1 MPSRTIP
8 AAPGR
13 PAGGGGVLTPVANLS
28 SPEFVLLKAS
38 AGSGKTHAL
47 SRRFADFLLTPGASG
62 EVPRGLPNIL
72 AITFTR
78 NAAREMKER
87 ILAWLKEGFSGEGRM
102 ADELLRDYGVSKAD
116 LARRAEAA
124 VEKILA
130 GYTDFQVETIDSFT
144 AMIFRSSAVDLGYA
158 PDFEITLE
166 HGDLIEYAFA
176 RFLRR
181 VKETTA
187 EGSTFREILAYLIL
201 QRGEKSRYAWDPTP
215 GILERLNRLH
225 VRLAAQPRVL
235 VLDDFGQAR
244 TDLIRKI
251 TATAAVL
258 KNEVDRSGLD
268 LNARGH
274 YGKKIIPAIEGRRFA
289 DLLDCSFKTF
299 PVKAGTSAKGAAGE
313 AVERIQAQWTSLED
327 HVREYARLYARDFFL
342 PYLRA
347 YRSLQSTLD
356 AVKRRQG
363 ILFIED
369 VNQELA
375 RYIDKGIV
383 PDIYFRLGDRIYHYL
398 VDEFQDTSPI
408 QWRNLEPL
416 IEESLG
422 KGGSL
427 FLVGDTKQA
436 IYGFRDADYRI
447 MRHLETEQS
456 YFGSV
461 ETTVRELTTNFR
473 SDQAILDFVKDLFLG
488 LKTDA
493 DGNGEG
499 EGASGNSPEYGRL
512 ASLSGLDDFD
522 QSVLP
527 ERQGRGL
534 VSYVLLEKEPA
545 SAVEEEAE
553 YETGDD
559 EDAAPAAV
567 EDSPEKAEIQD
578 LVTGLRRRGWRASDI
593 AVLTYKNAD
602 VVRVASWLNELEI
615 PFIPFSSLD
624 IRGRMI
630 IGEILSFLRF
640 LDAPPDDLAFAEV
653 VLGGMFAALP
663 AEEAGAPVPDADF
676 LDIEVRRR
684 FLHECR
690 RDKDL
695 PLYTAL
701 RRRRPALWDRYFEP
715 FFKSVGHLPLYDLVT
730 RIYRVFDLFRL
741 FPREEAALT
750 KLLEAIKGFEGEG
763 RNDLR
768 EFLRFTGKEEDADEN
783 WTIDIPRE
791 IDAVQIMSIHK
802 AKGADFPVVVC
813 LLYGERLHA
822 EDFHLFTD
830 AEGVHVHK
838 INKTLAAADP
848 DLARTYD
855 ERRDREWVDKL
866 NALYVALTRAK
877 HELHIIGLKKK
888 SDKFPFDLLGRVFDQ
903 EGQTPAPVPGGARFE
918 FTRGARAVPEGANGG
933 IGALGQKVEHRV
945 GPFEPPLNMRETL
958 NLARIK
964 RGEWIHRLLAE
975 IEYVRGGWAA
985 DVAAALERLRPSGPE
1000 AAVAREA
1007 AESLVRTFENSPGAA
1022 WFESRPG
1029 RRVFREFDVCDGSG
1043 NVNRMDRVVVDP
1055 EAVLVVDYKTGAEKD
1070 PAKRSK
1076 FEDEDRAQVAR
1087 YVALMKEI
1095 YPDRP
1100 AGGVL
1105 AYLDERRFE
1114 VVE

>member
-1 MPSRTIP
+1 MPSRTTP
-8 AAPGR
+8 APPGR
-13 PAGGGGVLTPVANLS
+13 PGGGGSVLTSDAPLK

-38 AGSGKTHAL
+38 AGSGKTHEL
-47 SRRFADFLLTPGASG
+47 SLRFVKFLLSDRIGGLT
-62 EVPRGLPNIL
+62 RNDLPNIL

-102 ADELLRDYGVSKAD
+102 ANRLLLDYGVSKAE

-158 PDFEITLE
+158 PDFEIALE

-187 EGSTFREILAYLIL
+187 EGSTFREILDDLIL

-215 GILERLNRLH
+215 GILERLNKLQA
-225 VRLAAQPRVL
+225 RLAAQPPGL
-235 VLDDFGQAR
+235 VLDDFGPER
-244 TDLIRKI
+244 TDVIRKI

-258 KNEVDRSGLD
+258 KKEVEASGLEVS
-268 LNARGH
+268 ARGH

-289 DLLDCSFKTF
+289 DLIGYSFKTP
-299 PVKAGTSAKGAAGE
+299 PVKAAKSAKGD
-313 AVERIQAQWTSLED
+313 AVERIMAPWTALEA
-327 HVREYARLYARDFFL
+327 HVRDFARLYARDFFL

-356 AVKRRQG
+356 AVKRRKS
-363 ILFIED
+363 ILFID
-369 VNQELA
+369 DINQELSH
-375 RYIDKGIV
+375 YIDKGIV
-383 PDIYFRLGDRIYHYL
+383 PDVYFRLGDRIYHYL

-447 MRHLETEQS
+447 MRELEDKPR
-456 YFGSV
+456 YFQSV
-461 ETTVRELTTNFR
+461 ETSVRELTTNFR
-473 SDQAILDFVKDLFLG
+473 SDQAILDLVKDLFLG

-493 DGNGEG
+493 GGEDDGEG
-499 EGASGNSPEYGRL
+499 EVAEGNLPEYGRL
-512 ASLSGLDDFD
+512 AALSGLNDFD

-527 ERQGRGL
+527 ERQKRGL
-534 VSYVLLEKEPA
+534 VSYVLLEKDPA
-545 SAVEEEAE
+545 AAAKEEEAE
-553 YETGDD
+553 VETDDD

-567 EDSPEKAEIQD
+567 EDSPEKAELQI

-602 VVRVASWLNELEI
+602 VVRVASWLNELDI

-624 IRGRMI
+624 IRGRKI
-630 IGEILSFLRF
+630 ISEILSFLRF

-653 VLGGMFAALP
+653 LLGGMFAARP
-663 AEEAGAPVPDADF
+663 TEEAGTLGPDADF

-695 PLYTAL
+695 PIYTAL

-715 FFKSVGHLPLYDLVT
+715 FFKSVGYLPLYDLVT
-730 RIYRVFDLFRL
+730 RIYRVFDVFRL

-768 EFLRFTGKEEDADEN
+768 EFLRFTGKEEDADAN
-783 WTIDIPRE
+783 WTIDVPRE

-802 AKGADFPVVVC
+802 AKGADFPVVIC

-830 AEGVHVHK
+830 EEGVHVYK

-848 DLARTYD
+848 DLARTYN

-888 SDKFPFDLLGRVFDQ
+888 SEKFPFDLLGRVFDR
-903 EGQTPAPVPGGARFE
+903 EGQTPVHVVGAARFE
-918 FTRGARAVPEGANGG
+918 FTRGVAVVPEGAKGG
-933 IGALGQKVEHRV
+933 IEALRQPVEHRG
-945 GPFEPPLNMRETL
+945 GPFEPPVNTRETL

-975 IEYVRGGWAA
+975 IEFVREGWTA
-985 DVAAALERLRPSGPE
+985 DVEEALERLRPSGAE
-1000 AAVAREA
+1000 APVAREA
-1007 AESLVRTFENSPGAA
+1007 AELLVRAFENSPGAV
-1022 WFESRPG
+1022 WFEPREG

-1043 NVNRMDRVVVDP
+1043 SVNRMDRVIVDP
-1055 EAVLVVDYKTGAEKD
+1055 EGVLVVDYKTGAEKD
-1070 PAKRSK
+1070 PAKQSK
-1076 FEDEDRAQVAR
+1076 FEDEDRAQVSR

-1100 AGGVL
+1100 AHGVL
-1105 AYLDERRFE
+1105 AYLDQRRFE

>member
-1 MPSRTIP
+1 M
-8 AAPGR
+8 
-13 PAGGGGVLTPVANLS
+13 
-28 SPEFVLLKAS
+28 K
-38 AGSGKTHAL
+38 AGS
-47 SRRFADFLLTPGASG
+47 PGEA
-62 EVPRGLPNIL
+62 PRGLPNIL

-102 ADELLRDYGVSKAD
+102 ADELLRDYGVTKAE

-124 VEKILA
+124 VERILA

-158 PDFEITLE
+158 PDFEIALE
-166 HGDLIEYAFA
+166 HRDLIEYAFA

-187 EGSTFREILAYLIL
+187 EGSTFREILSYLIL

-215 GILERLNRLH
+215 GILERLNKLQS
-225 VRLAAQPRVL
+225 RLAAQPQGL
-235 VLDDFGQAR
+235 VLDDFGPER
-244 TDLIRKI
+244 KDVILKI
-251 TATAAVL
+251 TATAAAL
-258 KNEVDRSGLD
+258 KNLVEASGLEI
-268 LNARGH
+268 NTRGH
-274 YGKKIIPAIEGRRFA
+274 YGKKIIPAVEGRRFA
-289 DLLDCSFKTF
+289 DLIDCSFKTF
-299 PVKAGTSAKGAAGE
+299 PVKAAKSAKEAA
-313 AVERIQAQWTSLED
+313 ADAIERIAGPWTALQD
-327 HVREYARLYARDFFL
+327 HVREFARLYARDFFL

-369 VNQELA
+369 VNQELFH
-375 RYIDKGIV
+375 YIDEGIV
-383 PDIYFRLGDRIYHYL
+383 PDVYFRLGDRIYHYL
-398 VDEFQDTSPI
+398 IDEFQDTSPI

-447 MRHLETEQS
+447 MRNLEADRS

-461 ETTVRELTTNFR
+461 ETTIRDLETNYR

-493 DGNGEG
+493 DGTGEG
-499 EGASGNSPEYGRL
+499 EGAESKSPEYGRL
-512 ASLSGLDDFD
+512 ASLSGLDDFK

-534 VSYVLLEKEPA
+534 VSYILLEKDAA
-545 SAVEEEAE
+545 SAGEDEMEDAPAAE
-553 YETGDD
+553 SGDE
-559 EDAAPAAV
+559 EDAAPAAG
-567 EDSPEKAEIQD
+567 DNPPEKIELQN
-578 LVTGLRRRGWRASDI
+578 LVTGLRKRGWRFSDI
-593 AVLTYKNAD
+593 AVLTYQNAD
-602 VVRVASWLNELEI
+602 VVRVASWLNERNIL
-615 PFIPFSSLD
+615 FISHSSLD
-624 IRGRMI
+624 IRGRKI

-653 VLGGMFAALP
+653 LLGEMFAARP
-663 AEEAGAPVPDADF
+663 AEEAGALGPDADF

-690 RDKDL
+690 RDKEL

-715 FFKSVGHLPLYDLVT
+715 FFKSVGYLPLYDLVT
-730 RIYRVFDLFRL
+730 RIYRVFDVFRL
-741 FPREEAALT
+741 FPGEEAALT
-750 KLLEAIKGFEGEG
+750 KLLEAIKSFEGEG

-768 EFLRFTGKEEDADEN
+768 EFLRFTGIAENADAN
-783 WTIDIPRE
+783 WTIDVPRE

-802 AKGADFPVVVC
+802 AKGADFPVVIC

-830 AEGVHVHK
+830 EEGVHVYK
-838 INKTLAAADP
+838 INKALAAADEA
-848 DLARTYD
+848 LARTYD

-877 HELHIIGLKKK
+877 HEIHIIGLKKK
-888 SDKFPFDLLGRVFDQ
+888 SDKFPFDLLERVFDR
-903 EGQTPAPVPGGARFE
+903 EGQTPFPVAGAVRFE
-918 FTRGARAVPEGANGG
+918 FTRGAAAAPEGAKGG
-933 IGALGQKVEHRV
+933 IEALGQSVEHR
-945 GPFEPPLNMRETL
+945 GGSFEPPVNTRESLNF
-958 NLARIK
+958 ARIK
-964 RGEWIHRLLAE
+964 RGEWVHRILAE
-975 IEYVRGGWAA
+975 IEFVRAGWTAE
-985 DVAAALERLRPSGPE
+985 VAAALDRLRPSGPE
-1000 AAVAREA
+1000 ASVAREA
-1007 AESLVRTFENSPGAA
+1007 ADMLVRSFENSPGAA
-1022 WFESRPG
+1022 WFEPRPG
-1029 RRVFREFDVCDGSG
+1029 RRVFREFDVCDASG

-1055 EAVLVVDYKTGAEKD
+1055 DAVLVIDYKTGIETDLKQPSRFEEKD
-1070 PAKRSK
+1070 R
-1076 FEDEDRAQVAR
+1076 EQVRR
-1087 YVALMKEI
+1087 YIALMKEI
-1095 YPDRP
+1095 HPDRP
-1100 AGGVL
+1100 ARGVL
-1105 AYLDERRFE
+1105 AYLDQGRFE
-1114 VVE
+1114 EVE

>member
-1 MPSRTIP
+1 MPSRTTP

-13 PAGGGGVLTPVANLS
+13 SGGAGSVLTPDAELS
-28 SPEFVLLKAS
+28 FPEFVLLKAS

-47 SRRFADFLLTPGASG
+47 SRRFADFLLAPGASG
-62 EVPRGLPNIL
+62 EGPRGLPNIL

-78 NAAREMKER
+78 TAAREMKER

-102 ADELLRDYGVSKAD
+102 ADELLRDYGVSKAE

-130 GYTDFQVETIDSFT
+130 GYTDFQVETIDGFT

-158 PDFEITLE
+158 PDFEIALE

-187 EGSTFREILAYLIL
+187 EGSTFREILDYLIL

-215 GILERLNRLH
+215 GILERLNKLQ
-225 VRLAAQPRVL
+225 VRLAAQPQVL

-251 TATAAVL
+251 TATASVL
-258 KNEVDRSGLD
+258 KKEVDLSGLD

-299 PVKAGTSAKGAAGE
+299 PVKAGKAAKGAAVE
-313 AVERIQAQWTSLED
+313 AVERIQTQWSSLER
-327 HVREYARLYARDFFL
+327 HVRDYARLYARDFFL

-347 YRSLQSTLD
+347 YLSLQSTLD

-363 ILFIED
+363 ILFID
-369 VNQELA
+369 DINQELSG
-375 RYIDKGIV
+375 YIDKGIV
-383 PDIYFRLGDRIYHYL
+383 PDVYFRLGDRIYHYL
-398 VDEFQDTSPI
+398 IDEFQDTSPI

-447 MRHLETEQS
+447 MRLLEAERS
-456 YFGSV
+456 HFGSV
-461 ETTVRELTTNFR
+461 ETSVRELTTNYR

-488 LKTDA
+488 LKRTA
-493 DGNGEG
+493 GGNDDE
-499 EGASGNSPEYGRL
+499 EGAEKYGRL
-512 ASLSGLDDFD
+512 AALSGLDDFD

-527 ERQGRGL
+527 ERQERGL
-534 VSYVLLEKEPA
+534 VSYVLFEQDLTAAAK
-545 SAVEEEAE
+545 EEEAE
-553 YETGDD
+553 VETDDD

-567 EDSPEKAEIQD
+567 EDSPEKAELQN

-602 VVRVASWLNELEI
+602 VVRVASWLNERNI

-624 IRGRMI
+624 IRGRKI

-653 VLGGMFAALP
+653 LLGGMFAALP
-663 AEEAGAPVPDADF
+663 TEEAGALGPDADV
-676 LDIEVRRR
+676 LDIAARRR

-715 FFKSVGHLPLYDLVT
+715 FFKSVGYLPLYDLVT
-730 RIYRVFDLFRL
+730 RIYRVFDVFRL

-768 EFLRFTGKEEDADEN
+768 EFLRFTGKEEDADAN
-783 WTIDIPRE
+783 WAIDVPRE
-791 IDAVQIMSIHK
+791 IDAVRIMSIHK
-802 AKGADFPVVVC
+802 AKGADFPVVIC
-813 LLYGERLHA
+813 LLYGEKLHA

-830 AEGVHVHK
+830 EEGVHVYK
-838 INKTLAAADP
+838 VNKTLAAADP
-848 DLARTYD
+848 DLARIYD

-888 SDKFPFDLLGRVFDQ
+888 SEKFPFDLLGRVFDP
-903 EGQTPAPVPGGARFE
+903 EGQTPVNVVGAARFE
-918 FTRGARAVPEGANGG
+918 FTRGVAGVPEEAKGG
-933 IGALGQKVEHRV
+933 IEALPRPVEHRG
-945 GPFEPPLNMRETL
+945 GPVEPPMNTRETL
-958 NLARIK
+958 NLARIR

-975 IEYVRGGWAA
+975 IEFVREGWAA
-985 DVAAALERLRPSGPE
+985 DGAAALERLRPSGADVPVAGE
-1000 AAVAREA
+1000 AVEM
-1007 AESLVRTFENSPGAA
+1007 LVRVFENSPGAV
-1022 WFESRPG
+1022 WFEPREG
-1029 RRVFREFDVCDGSG
+1029 RKVFREFDVCDGSG
-1043 NVNRMDRVVVDP
+1043 NVYRMDRVVVDP
-1055 EAVLVVDYKTGAEKD
+1055 EEVLVVDYKTGAEQN
-1070 PAKRSK
+1070 PERRSK
-1076 FEDEDRAQVAR
+1076 FEDEDRAQVSR

-1095 YPDRP
+1095 YPDRL
-1100 AGGVL
+1100 ARGVL

>member
-1 MPSRTIP
+1 MPSRTTP
-8 AAPGR
+8 A
-13 PAGGGGVLTPVANLS
+13 VLKPDAKPS

-47 SRRFADFLLTPGASG
+47 SRRFADFLLAPGASG

-78 NAAREMKER
+78 TAAREMKER

-102 ADELLRDYGVSKAD
+102 AAQLLRDYGVSKAE
-116 LARRAEAA
+116 LARRAEVA

-144 AMIFRSSAVDLGYA
+144 AMIFRSLAVDMGYA
-158 PDFEITLE
+158 PDFEIALE
-166 HGDLIEYAFA
+166 HSDLIEYAFA

-181 VKETTA
+181 VKETTT
-187 EGSTFREILAYLIL
+187 EGSTFREILDDLIL
-201 QRGEKSRYAWDPTP
+201 QRGERSRYAWDPTP
-215 GILERLNRLH
+215 GILERLNKLQS
-225 VRLAAQPRVL
+225 RLAAQPQSL
-235 VLDDFGQAR
+235 VLDDFGPAR
-244 TDLIRKI
+244 TEVIRKI
-251 TATAAVL
+251 TATAAAL
-258 KNEVDRSGLD
+258 KKEVDVSGLE
-268 LNARGH
+268 LSARGH
-274 YGKKIIPAIEGRRFA
+274 YAKRIIPAIEDRRFA

-299 PVKAGTSAKGAAGE
+299 PVKAGKAAKGGAAE
-313 AVERIQAQWTSLED
+313 AVERIQARWASLED
-327 HVREYARLYARDFFL
+327 HVRDYARLYARDFFL

-347 YRSLQSTLD
+347 YQSLQSTLD

-369 VNQELA
+369 VNQELSHTL
-375 RYIDKGIV
+375 DKGIV
-383 PDIYFRLGDRIYHYL
+383 PDVYFRLGDRIYHYL

-447 MRHLETEQS
+447 MRHLEAEPG

-461 ETTVRELTTNFR
+461 GASVRELKTNYR
-473 SDQAILDFVKDLFLG
+473 SDQAILDLVKGLFLG
-488 LKTDA
+488 LEDDA
-493 DGNGEG
+493 E
-499 EGASGNSPEYGRL
+499 GNSPEYGRL
-512 ASLSGLDDFD
+512 AALSGLDDFD

-527 ERQGRGL
+527 GREGRGL
-534 VSYVLLEKEPA
+534 VSYILLEKEA
-545 SAVEEEAE
+545 AAAAGEEEAE
-553 YETGDD
+553 TETGSE
-559 EDAAPAAV
+559 EDATPAVA
-567 EDSPEKAEIQD
+567 EDSPERAELQS

-624 IRGRMI
+624 IRGRKI
-630 IGEILSFLRF
+630 VGEILSFLRF

-653 VLGGMFAALP
+653 LLGGMFAALP
-663 AEEAGAPVPDADF
+663 TEEAGPLGPDADF
-676 LDIEVRRR
+676 LDIEARRR
-684 FLHECR
+684 FLHECS

-715 FFKSVGHLPLYDLVT
+715 FFKSVGYLPLYDLVT
-730 RIYRVFDLFRL
+730 RIYRVFDVFRL

-768 EFLRFTGKEEDADEN
+768 EFLLFTGKEEDADAN
-783 WTIDIPRE
+783 WTIDVPRE
-791 IDAVQIMSIHK
+791 IDAVRIMSIHK
-802 AKGADFPVVVC
+802 AKGADFPVVIC
-813 LLYGERLHA
+813 LLYGEKPHA

-830 AEGVHVHK
+830 GEGVHVYK
-838 INKTLAAADP
+838 INRMLAAADP

-877 HELHIIGLKKK
+877 HELHIIGLRKR
-888 SDKFPFDLLGRVFDQ
+888 SDKFPFDLLERVFDRK
-903 EGQTPAPVPGGARFE
+903 EQTPASLAGAVRYE
-918 FTRGARAVPEGANGG
+918 FTRGAAVVPEGARDG
-933 IGALGQKVEHRV
+933 IEAPGRPVEHRG
-945 GPFEPPLNMRETL
+945 GPFEPPASTRETL

-964 RGEWIHRLLAE
+964 RGEWVHRLLAE
-975 IEYVRGGWAA
+975 IEFVREGWTAE
-985 DVAAALERLRPSGPE
+985 VAAALSRLRPSGPE
-1000 AAVAREA
+1000 APVAREA
-1007 AESLVRTFENSPGAA
+1007 AETLVRVLENSPGAA
-1022 WFESRPG
+1022 WFEPRPG
-1029 RRVFREFDVCDGSG
+1029 RRVFREFDVCDASG

-1055 EAVLVVDYKTGAEKD
+1055 DAVLVVDYKTGTEKD
-1070 PAKRSK
+1070 PARRSR

-1095 YPDRP
+1095 YPGRP

-1105 AYLDERRFE
+1105 AYLDQLRFE
-1114 VVE
+1114 AVE

>member
-1 MPSRTIP
+1 MGSES
-8 AAPGR
+8 
-13 PAGGGGVLTPVANLS
+13 VLTR
-28 SPEFVLLKAS
+28 AS

-47 SRRFADFLLTPGASG
+47 SRRFADFLLAPGASG
-62 EVPRGLPNIL
+62 DAPRGLPNIL

-78 NAAREMKER
+78 TAAREMKER
-87 ILAWLKEGFSGEGRM
+87 ILAWLKEGFSGEGMM
-102 ADELLRDYGVSKAD
+102 ADELLRDYGVSKAE
-116 LARRAEAA
+116 LARRAETA

-158 PDFEITLE
+158 PDFEIALE

-181 VKETTA
+181 VKKTTA
-187 EGSTFREILAYLIL
+187 EGATFREILDYLIL

-215 GILERLNRLH
+215 GILERLNTLQA
-225 VRLAAQPRVL
+225 RLAAQPKGL
-235 VLDDFGQAR
+235 VLDDFGPER
-244 TDLIRKI
+244 TDVIRKI

-258 KNEVDRSGLD
+258 KKEVEASGLEVS
-268 LNARGH
+268 ARGH

-289 DLLDCSFKTF
+289 DLIGYSFKTP
-299 PVKAGTSAKGAAGE
+299 PVKAAGSAKGARAD
-313 AVERIQAQWTSLED
+313 AVERIMTQWTALEA
-327 HVREYARLYARDFFL
+327 HVRGFARLYARDFFL

-369 VNQELA
+369 INQELS

-383 PDIYFRLGDRIYHYL
+383 PDVYFRLGDRIYHYL

-408 QWRNLEPL
+408 QWWNLEPL

-447 MRHLETEQS
+447 MRELEAKPHYFASVATEI
-456 YFGSV
+456 
-461 ETTVRELTTNFR
+461 RELKTNFR
-473 SDQAILDFVKDLFLG
+473 SDGVILDLVKDLFPG
-488 LKTDA
+488 LKKDPKVNREEAGAEGNVSGRGRQSGLTGRKNDA
-493 DGNGEG
+493 GGDDDE
-499 EGASGNSPEYGRL
+499 EVSREYQRL
-512 ASLSGLDDFD
+512 ASLSGLLDFD

-527 ERQGRGL
+527 GREGRGF
-534 VSYVLLEKEPA
+534 VSYILLEKEA
-545 SAVEEEAE
+545 AAAAEEEEAE
-553 YETGDD
+553 TETGDD

-567 EDSPEKAEIQD
+567 EDPPEKAELQS
-578 LVTGLRRRGWRASDI
+578 LVTGLMQRGWRASDI

-615 PFIPFSSLD
+615 PFIPYSSLD
-624 IRGRMI
+624 IRGRKI

-653 VLGGMFAALP
+653 LLGGMFAARR
-663 AEEAGAPVPDADF
+663 AEEAGALGPDADF
-676 LDIEVRRR
+676 LDLEVRRR
-684 FLHECR
+684 FLHECH

-715 FFKSVGHLPLYDLVT
+715 FFKSVGYLPLYDLVT
-730 RIYRVFDLFRL
+730 RIYGVFDVFRL

-750 KLLEAIKGFEGEG
+750 KLLEAIKSFEGEG

-768 EFLRFTGKEEDADEN
+768 EFLRFTGMAEDADKN
-783 WTIDIPRE
+783 WTIDVPRE
-791 IDAVQIMSIHK
+791 IDAVRIMSIHK
-802 AKGADFPVVVC
+802 AKGAEFPVVIC

-822 EDFHLFTD
+822 ADFHLFAD
-830 AEGVHVHK
+830 EAGVHVYK

-848 DLARTYD
+848 ALARIYD
-855 ERRDREWVDKL
+855 EHRDREWVDKL

-888 SDKFPFDLLGRVFDQ
+888 SEKFPFDLLGRVFDR
-903 EGQTPAPVPGGARFE
+903 EGQTPAHVVGAARFE
-918 FTRGARAVPEGANGG
+918 FTRGVAAVPEGAKCGKE
-933 IGALGQKVEHRV
+933 ALTQPVEHRR
-945 GPFEPPLNMRETL
+945 GPFEPPMNTRETL

-964 RGEWIHRLLAE
+964 RGEWIHRLLAG
-975 IEYVRGGWAA
+975 IEFVREGWAA
-985 DVAAALERLRPSGPE
+985 DVAAALEGLRPSGAE
-1000 AAVAREA
+1000 APVAREA
-1007 AESLVRTFENSPGAA
+1007 AELLVRAFENSPGAV
-1022 WFESRPG
+1022 WFEPHPG

-1055 EAVLVVDYKTGAEKD
+1055 EGVLVVDYKTGAEKD

-1076 FEDEDRAQVAR
+1076 FEDEDWAQVSR
-1087 YVALMKEI
+1087 YVALMKEV

-1100 AGGVL
+1100 ARGVL

-1114 VVE
+1114 AVE

>member
-1 MPSRTIP
+1 MGSEFI
-8 AAPGR
+8 
-13 PAGGGGVLTPVANLS
+13 LTR
-28 SPEFVLLKAS
+28 AS
-38 AGSGKTHAL
+38 AGSGKTYAL
-47 SRRFADFLLTPGASG
+47 SRRFADFLLKTGEKG

-102 ADELLRDYGVSKAD
+102 AERLLRDYGISKEE

-158 PDFEITLE
+158 PDFEIALE

-187 EGSTFREILAYLIL
+187 EGSTFREILDYLIL

-215 GILERLNRLH
+215 GILERLNKLQS
-225 VRLAAQPRVL
+225 RLAAQPQSL
-235 VLDDFGQAR
+235 ILDDFSLER
-244 TDLIRKI
+244 TDVIRKI
-251 TATAAVL
+251 TATAAEL
-258 KNEVDRSGLD
+258 KNLVEASGLEVS
-268 LNARGH
+268 ARGH
-274 YGKKIIPAIEGRRFA
+274 YGKKIIPAIDGRRFA
-289 DLLDCSFKTF
+289 DLIDCSFKTF
-299 PVKAGTSAKGAAGE
+299 PVKAAKSAKGAAAE
-313 AVERIQAQWTSLED
+313 AIERINGPWTALQE
-327 HVREYARLYARDFFL
+327 HVRDFARLYARDFFL

-369 VNQELA
+369 VNQELFH
-375 RYIDKGIV
+375 YIDKGIV
-383 PDIYFRLGDRIYHYL
+383 PDVYFRLGDRIYHYL
-398 VDEFQDTSPI
+398 IDEFQDTSPI

-447 MRHLETEQS
+447 MRKLEAELD

-461 ETTVRELTTNFR
+461 DTSVRELTTNFR

-488 LKTDA
+488 LKK
-493 DGNGEG
+493 DGGGDDGGVDEG
-499 EGASGNSPEYGRL
+499 DGAGEYGRL
-512 ASLSGLDDFD
+512 AALSGLDEFE

-527 ERQGRGL
+527 EREQRGL
-534 VSYVLLEKEPA
+534 VSYALLEKDP
-545 SAVEEEAE
+545 SAAAEEDEAE
-553 YETGDD
+553 GEAGADD
-559 EDAAPAAV
+559 EEDAAPAAV
-567 EDSPEKAEIQD
+567 EDSPEKTELQN
-578 LVTGLRRRGWRASDI
+578 LVTGLRQRGWRASDI

-624 IRGRMI
+624 IRGRKI

-653 VLGGMFAALP
+653 LLGGMFSALP
-663 AEEAGAPVPDADF
+663 ADEAAALGPDADF
-676 LDIEVRRR
+676 LDIDVRRR
-684 FLHECR
+684 FLHDCR

-715 FFKSVGHLPLYDLVT
+715 FFKSVGYLPLYDLVT
-730 RIYRVFDLFRL
+730 RIYRVFDVFRL

-768 EFLRFTGKEEDADEN
+768 EFLRFTGKEEDADAN
-783 WTIDIPRE
+783 WTIDVPRE
-791 IDAVQIMSIHK
+791 IDAVQIMSVHK
-802 AKGADFPVVVC
+802 AKGADFPVVIC
-813 LLYGERLHA
+813 LLYGERLHS
-822 EDFHLFTD
+822 EDFHLFSD
-830 AEGVHVHK
+830 EEGVHVYK
-838 INKTLAAADP
+838 INKTLAAADEA
-848 DLARTYD
+848 LARTYD

-888 SDKFPFDLLGRVFDQ
+888 SEKFPFDLLGRVFDR
-903 EGQTPAPVPGGARFE
+903 EGQTPVNVAGAARYE
-918 FTRGARAVPEGANGG
+918 FTRGAAAGPEGKKDR
-933 IGALGQKVEHRV
+933 IEALGHEVEHRG
-945 GPFEPPLNMRETL
+945 GPFEPPMNTRESL

-975 IEYVRGGWAA
+975 IEFVRGGWAA
-985 DVAAALERLRPSGPE
+985 DVATALERLRPSGPE
-1000 AAVAREA
+1000 GPVAREA
-1007 AESLVRTFENSPGAA
+1007 AELLVRSFENSPGAA
-1022 WFESRPG
+1022 WFEPHPG

-1055 EAVLVVDYKTGAEKD
+1055 GAVLVVDYKTGAEKD
-1070 PAKRSK
+1070 PARRSK
-1076 FEDEDRAQVAR
+1076 FEDEDRVQVAR

-1100 AGGVL
+1100 ASGVL
-1105 AYLDERRFE
+1105 AYLDQRRFE
-1114 VVE
+1114 IVN

>member
-1 MPSRTIP
+1 MPSRTTP
-8 AAPGR
+8 AAPAR
-13 PAGGGGVLTPVANLS
+13 PTGAGSGLTPDALLKF
-28 SPEFVLLKAS
+28 PEFVLLKAS

-47 SRRFADFLLTPGASG
+47 SLRFVQFLLSDRIGRLT
-62 EVPRGLPNIL
+62 RNDLPNIL

-102 ADELLRDYGVSKAD
+102 ANQLLLDYGFSKAE

-130 GYTDFQVETIDSFT
+130 GYTDFQVETIDSFA
-144 AMIFRSSAVDLGYA
+144 AMIFRSSAVDLGFA

-187 EGSTFREILAYLIL
+187 EGSTFREILNYLIL

-215 GILERLNRLH
+215 GILERLNKLQA
-225 VRLAAQPRVL
+225 RLAAQPQGL
-235 VLDDFGQAR
+235 VLDDFGPER
-244 TDLIRKI
+244 TNIIRKI
-251 TATAAVL
+251 TVTAAAL
-258 KNEVDRSGLD
+258 KDLVEASGLE

-274 YGKKIIPAIEGRRFA
+274 YAKKVIPAIEGRRFA

-299 PVKAGTSAKGAAGE
+299 PVKAGKSAKGAAAE

-327 HVREYARLYARDFFL
+327 HVRDFARLYARDFFL

-347 YRSLQSTLD
+347 YESLQSTLD
-356 AVKRRQG
+356 AVKRRKS

-369 VNQELA
+369 INQELSQ
-375 RYIDKGIV
+375 YIDKGIV
-383 PDIYFRLGDRIYHYL
+383 PDVYFRLGDRIYHYL
-398 VDEFQDTSPI
+398 IDEFQDTSPI

-447 MRHLETEQS
+447 MRHLEAEQS

-461 ETTVRELTTNFR
+461 ETEIQELKTNYR

-488 LKTDA
+488 LKTAAGGA
-493 DGNGEG
+493 DDE
-499 EGASGNSPEYGRL
+499 EGAGEYGRL
-512 ASLSGLDDFD
+512 AALSGLDDFD

-527 ERQGRGL
+527 EREGRGL
-534 VSYVLLEKEPA
+534 VSYVLLEKDPA
-545 SAVEEEAE
+545 VAADEEEEAE
-553 YETGDD
+553 TETGND
-559 EDAAPAAV
+559 EDVAPAAV
-567 EDSPEKAEIQD
+567 EDSPEKAELQI

-615 PFIPFSSLD
+615 PFIPYSSLD
-624 IRGRMI
+624 IRGRKI
-630 IGEILSFLRF
+630 ISEILSFLRF

-653 VLGGMFAALP
+653 LLGGMFAARS
-663 AEEAGAPVPDADF
+663 AEEAGAFGPDADF

-701 RRRRPALWDRYFEP
+701 RRRRPALWDRHFEP
-715 FFKSVGHLPLYDLVT
+715 FFKSVGYLPLYDLVT
-730 RIYRVFDLFRL
+730 RIYRVFDVFRL

-768 EFLRFTGKEEDADEN
+768 EFLRFTGNEEDADAN
-783 WTIDIPRE
+783 WTIDVPRE

-802 AKGADFPVVVC
+802 AKGAEFPVVIC

-830 AEGVHVHK
+830 EEGVHVYK

-848 DLARTYD
+848 DLARIYD

-877 HELHIIGLKKK
+877 HELHIIGLRKK
-888 SDKFPFDLLGRVFDQ
+888 SEKFPFDLLGRVFDREKQ
-903 EGQTPAPVPGGARFE
+903 PPANVVGAARFE
-918 FTRGARAVPEGANGG
+918 FTRGVAVVPEGAKGG
-933 IGALGQKVEHRV
+933 NEALTQPVEHRG
-945 GPFEPPLNMRETL
+945 GPFEPPMNTRETL

-964 RGEWIHRLLAE
+964 RGKWIHSLLAE
-975 IEYVRGGWAA
+975 IEFVREGWAA
-985 DVAAALERLRPSGPE
+985 DVAAALERLRPSGAE
-1000 AAVAREA
+1000 APVAREA
-1007 AESLVRTFENSPGAA
+1007 VELLVRAFENSPGAV
-1022 WFESRPG
+1022 WFEPREG

-1055 EAVLVVDYKTGAEKD
+1055 EGVLVVDYKTGAEKD
-1070 PAKRSK
+1070 PVKQSK
-1076 FEDEDRAQVAR
+1076 FEDEDRAQVSR

-1100 AGGVL
+1100 ARGVL

>member
-1 MPSRTIP
+1 MPSRTTP
-8 AAPGR
+8 A
-13 PAGGGGVLTPVANLS
+13 VLTPDAKPS

-78 NAAREMKER
+78 TAAREMKER
-87 ILAWLKEGFSGEGRM
+87 ILAWLKEGYSGEGRM
-102 ADELLRDYGVSKAD
+102 AAQLLRDYGVSKAD

-144 AMIFRSSAVDLGYA
+144 AMIFRSLAVDMGYA
-158 PDFEITLE
+158 PDFEIALE
-166 HGDLIEYAFA
+166 HSDLIEYAFA

-181 VKETTA
+181 VKATTA
-187 EGSTFREILAYLIL
+187 EGSTFREILDYLVL
-201 QRGEKSRYAWDPTP
+201 QRGERSRYAWDPTP
-215 GILERLNRLH
+215 GILERLNRLQA
-225 VRLAAQPRVL
+225 RLAAQPQSL
-235 VLDDFGQAR
+235 VLDDFGAER
-244 TDLIRKI
+244 TEVIRKI
-251 TATAAVL
+251 SATAAAL
-258 KNEVDRSGLD
+258 KKEVNASGLD
-268 LNARGH
+268 LSARGH
-274 YGKKIIPAIEGRRFA
+274 YAKRIIPAIEDRRFA

-299 PVKAGTSAKGAAGE
+299 PVKAGKAAKGAGAE
-313 AVERIQAQWTSLED
+313 AVERIQARWTSLEE
-327 HVREYARLYARDFFL
+327 HVRDYARLYARDFFL

-347 YRSLQSTLD
+347 YSAVRSTLD

-369 VNQELA
+369 INQELFHTL
-375 RYIDKGIV
+375 DNGIV
-383 PDIYFRLGDRIYHYL
+383 PDVYFRLGDRIYHYL
-398 VDEFQDTSPI
+398 IDEFQDTSPI

-447 MRHLETEQS
+447 MRHLEAEPGH
-456 YFGSV
+456 FGSV
-461 ETTVRELTTNFR
+461 GASIRELKTNYR

-488 LKTDA
+488 LGADA
-493 DGNGEG
+493 DG
-499 EGASGNSPEYGRL
+499 SSPEYGRL
-512 ASLSGLDDFD
+512 AALSGLSDFD

-527 ERQGRGL
+527 GREGRGL
-534 VSYVLLEKEPA
+534 VSYVLLEKEA
-545 SAVEEEAE
+545 AVAAGEEEAE
-553 YETGDD
+553 TEIADD
-559 EDAAPAAV
+559 EDATPAVV
-567 EDSPEKAEIQD
+567 EDSPEKTELQS

-624 IRGRMI
+624 IRGRKI
-630 IGEILSFLRF
+630 VGEILSFLRF

-653 VLGGMFAALP
+653 LLGGMFASLP
-663 AEEAGAPVPDADF
+663 TEEAGPLGPDADF
-676 LDIEVRRR
+676 LDIGARRR
-684 FLHECR
+684 FLHECY

-715 FFKSVGHLPLYDLVT
+715 FFKSVGYLPLYDLVT
-730 RIYRVFDLFRL
+730 RIYRVFDVFRL

-768 EFLRFTGKEEDADEN
+768 EFLRFTGREEDADAN
-783 WTIDIPRE
+783 WTIDVPRE
-791 IDAVQIMSIHK
+791 IDAVRIMSIHK
-802 AKGADFPVVVC
+802 AKGADFPVVIG
-813 LLYGERLHA
+813 LLYGEKLHA

-830 AEGVHVHK
+830 DKGVHVYK
-838 INKTLAAADP
+838 INKALAAADP

-855 ERRDREWVDKL
+855 DRRDREWVDKL

-877 HELHIIGLKKK
+877 HELHIIGLKKR
-888 SDKFPFDLLGRVFDQ
+888 SDKFPFDLLERVFDRK
-903 EGQTPAPVPGGARFE
+903 GQTPASLAGAVRYE
-918 FTRGARAVPEGANGG
+918 FTRGAAVVPEGAGGG
-933 IGALGQKVEHRV
+933 IEAPGRPVEHR
-945 GPFEPPLNMRETL
+945 GGSFEPPVNTRETL

-964 RGEWIHRLLAE
+964 RGEWVHRLLAE
-975 IEYVRGGWAA
+975 IEFVREGWTAE
-985 DVAAALERLRPSGPE
+985 VAAALGRLRPSGPE

-1007 AESLVRTFENSPGAA
+1007 AETLVRALENSPGAA
-1022 WFESRPG
+1022 WFEARPG

-1055 EAVLVVDYKTGAEKD
+1055 DAVLVVDYKTGAEQD

-1076 FEDEDRAQVAR
+1076 FEDEDRAQAAR

-1095 YPDRP
+1095 YPGRP

-1105 AYLDERRFE
+1105 AYLDQGRFE

>member
-1 MPSRTIP
+1 M
-8 AAPGR
+8 
-13 PAGGGGVLTPVANLS
+13 LTPGANLS
-28 SPEFVLLKAS
+28 FPEFVLLKAS
-38 AGSGKTHAL
+38 AGSGKTQAL
-47 SRRFADFLLTPGASG
+47 SLRFIHFLLSDR
-62 EVPRGLPNIL
+62 VGLLTRNDLSNIL

-102 ADELLRDYGVSKAD
+102 ANRLLLDYGISKAE

-144 AMIFRSSAVDLGYA
+144 AMIFRSSAVDLGFA
-158 PDFEITLE
+158 PDFEIALE

-187 EGSTFREILAYLIL
+187 EGSTFREILDDLAL

-215 GILERLNRLH
+215 GILERLNKLQA
-225 VRLAAQPRVL
+225 RLAAQPRSL
-235 VLDDFGQAR
+235 VLDDFGPER
-244 TDLIRKI
+244 TNVIRKI
-251 TATAAVL
+251 TLTAAAL
-258 KNEVDRSGLD
+258 KDLVEASGLE
-268 LNARGH
+268 LNPRGH
-274 YGKKIIPAIEGRRFA
+274 YVKKVVPAVEGRRFA

-299 PVKAGTSAKGAAGE
+299 PVKAARSAKGATAETVGQIVHHW
-313 AVERIQAQWTSLED
+313 AILEE
-327 HVREYARLYARDFFL
+327 HVKEYAQLYARDFFL

-369 VNQELA
+369 INQELSH
-375 RYIDKGIV
+375 YIDKGIV
-383 PDIYFRLGDRIYHYL
+383 PDVYFRLGDRIYHYL
-398 VDEFQDTSPI
+398 IDEFQDTSPI

-436 IYGFRDADYRI
+436 IYGFREADYRI
-447 MRHLETEQS
+447 MRHLEAEPC

-461 ETTVRELTTNFR
+461 KTKIRELKTNYR

-488 LKTDA
+488 LKTAAGGD
-493 DGNGEG
+493 DDE
-499 EGASGNSPEYGRL
+499 EGAGEYGRL
-512 ASLSGLDDFD
+512 AALSGLDDFD

-527 ERQGRGL
+527 ERQRCGL
-534 VSYVLLEKEPA
+534 VSYVLLEKDPA
-545 SAVEEEAE
+545 AAAKEEEAE
-553 YETGDD
+553 VETDDD

-567 EDSPEKAEIQD
+567 EDSPEKAELQN

-602 VVRVASWLNELEI
+602 VVRVASWLNELDI

-624 IRGRMI
+624 IRGRKI

-653 VLGGMFAALP
+653 LLGGMFAALP
-663 AEEAGAPVPDADF
+663 TEEAGAPGPDAEF

-715 FFKSVGHLPLYDLVT
+715 FFKSVGYLPLYDLVT
-730 RIYRVFDLFRL
+730 RIYRVFDVFRL

-768 EFLRFTGKEEDADEN
+768 EFLRFTGMEEDADAN
-783 WTIDIPRE
+783 WTIDVPRE

-802 AKGADFPVVVC
+802 AKGADFPVVIC

-830 AEGVHVHK
+830 EEGVHVYK
-838 INKTLAAADP
+838 INKTLAATDP
-848 DLARTYD
+848 DLARIYD

-866 NALYVALTRAK
+866 NGLYVALTRAK

-888 SDKFPFDLLGRVFDQ
+888 SDKFPFDLLGRVFDR
-903 EGQTPAPVPGGARFE
+903 EGQPPVNVPGAARYE
-918 FTRGARAVPEGANGG
+918 FTRGAAAPEGAKGG
-933 IGALGQKVEHRV
+933 IEALGRPVEHRG
-945 GPFEPPLNMRETL
+945 GPFEPPMNTRETL

-975 IEYVRGGWAA
+975 IEFVREGWAG
-985 DVAAALERLRPSGPE
+985 DVAAALERLRPSGAE
-1000 AAVAREA
+1000 APVAGEA
-1007 AESLVRTFENSPGAA
+1007 AELLVRAFEDSPGAA
-1022 WFESRPG
+1022 WFEPREG

-1055 EAVLVVDYKTGAEKD
+1055 EGVLVVDYKTGSEKD

-1076 FEDEDRAQVAR
+1076 FEDEDRAQVSR

-1100 AGGVL
+1100 ARGVL
-1105 AYLDERRFE
+1105 AYLDQRRFE

>member
-1 MPSRTIP
+1 MGSEFI
-8 AAPGR
+8 
-13 PAGGGGVLTPVANLS
+13 LTR
-28 SPEFVLLKAS
+28 AS

-47 SRRFADFLLTPGASG
+47 SRRFADFLLAPGASG
-62 EVPRGLPNIL
+62 DAPRGLPNIL

-87 ILAWLKEGFSGEGRM
+87 ILAWLKEGFSGEGSM
-102 ADELLRDYGVSKAD
+102 ANQLLLDYGVSKAE

-144 AMIFRSSAVDLGYA
+144 AMIFRSAAVDLGYA
-158 PDFEITLE
+158 PDFEIALE

-181 VKETTA
+181 VKKTTA
-187 EGSTFREILAYLIL
+187 EGSTFREILDYLIL

-215 GILERLNRLH
+215 GILERLNKLQA
-225 VRLAAQPRVL
+225 RLAAQPKGL
-235 VLDDFGQAR
+235 VLDDFGPER
-244 TDLIRKI
+244 TDVIRKI

-258 KNEVDRSGLD
+258 KKEVETSGLEVS
-268 LNARGH
+268 ARGH

-289 DLLDCSFKTF
+289 DLIGYSFKTP
-299 PVKAGTSAKGAAGE
+299 PVKAARSAKGAAAD
-313 AVERIQAQWTSLED
+313 AVERIMTQWTALEA
-327 HVREYARLYARDFFL
+327 HVRGFARLYARDFFL

-369 VNQELA
+369 INQELSH
-375 RYIDKGIV
+375 YIDKGIV
-383 PDIYFRLGDRIYHYL
+383 PDVYFRLGDRIYHYL

-447 MRHLETEQS
+447 MRRLEAERS

-461 ETTVRELTTNFR
+461 ETSVRELTTNYR
-473 SDQAILDFVKDLFLG
+473 SDQVLLDFVKDLFLG
-488 LKTDA
+488 LKTSAGGD
-493 DGNGEG
+493 DDE
-499 EGASGNSPEYGRL
+499 EGAGEYGRL
-512 ASLSGLDDFD
+512 AALSGLDDFV
-522 QSVLP
+522 QSALP
-527 ERQGRGL
+527 ERQKHGL
-534 VSYVLLEKEPA
+534 ISYVLLEKDPA
-545 SAVEEEAE
+545 AAAEEEEAE
-553 YETGDD
+553 TETGDD
-559 EDAAPAAV
+559 EDSASAVV
-567 EDSPEKAEIQD
+567 EDPPEKAELQD
-578 LVTGLRRRGWRASDI
+578 LVTGLMQRGWRASDI

-615 PFIPFSSLD
+615 PFIPYSSLD
-624 IRGRMI
+624 IRGRKI
-630 IGEILSFLRF
+630 ISEILSFLRF

-653 VLGGMFAALP
+653 LLGGMFAARQ
-663 AEEAGAPVPDADF
+663 AEEAGAPGPDADF
-676 LDIEVRRR
+676 LDLEVRRR

-695 PLYTAL
+695 PIYTAL
-701 RRRRPALWDRYFEP
+701 RRHRPALWDRYFEP
-715 FFKSVGHLPLYDLVT
+715 FFKSVGYLPLYDLVT
-730 RIYRVFDLFRL
+730 RIYGVFDVFRL

-768 EFLRFTGKEEDADEN
+768 EFLRFTGMAEDADKN
-783 WTIDIPRE
+783 WTIDVPRE

-802 AKGADFPVVVC
+802 AKGAEFPVVIC

-822 EDFHLFTD
+822 ADFHLFTD
-830 AEGVHVHK
+830 EEGVHVYK

-848 DLARTYD
+848 GLARIYD
-855 ERRDREWVDKL
+855 EQRDREWVDKL

-888 SDKFPFDLLGRVFDQ
+888 SEKFPFDLLGRVFDR
-903 EGQTPAPVPGGARFE
+903 EGQAPAHVVGAARFE
-918 FTRGARAVPEGANGG
+918 FTRGVAAVPEGAKGG
-933 IGALGQKVEHRV
+933 NEALTQPVEHRR
-945 GPFEPPLNMRETL
+945 GPFEPPMNTRETL

-964 RGEWIHRLLAE
+964 RGEWIHRLLAG
-975 IEYVRGGWAA
+975 IEFVREGWAA
-985 DVAAALERLRPSGPE
+985 DVAAALEGLRPSGAE
-1000 AAVAREA
+1000 APVAREA
-1007 AESLVRTFENSPGAA
+1007 AELLVRAFENSPGAV
-1022 WFESRPG
+1022 WFEPHPG

-1055 EAVLVVDYKTGAEKD
+1055 DGVLVVDYKTGAEKD

-1076 FEDEDRAQVAR
+1076 FEDEDRAQVSR

-1100 AGGVL
+1100 ARGVL

>member
-1 MPSRTIP
+1 MPSRTTP

-13 PAGGGGVLTPVANLS
+13 SGGDRSVLTPDAELS
-28 SPEFVLLKAS
+28 FPEFVLLKAS

-47 SRRFADFLLTPGASG
+47 SLRFVQFLLSDRIGGLT
-62 EVPRGLPNIL
+62 RNDLPNIL

-87 ILAWLKEGFSGEGRM
+87 ILAWLKVGFSGEGRM
-102 ADELLRDYGVSKAD
+102 ANQLLLDYGFSKAE

-130 GYTDFQVETIDSFT
+130 GYTDFQVETIDSFA
-144 AMIFRSSAVDLGYA
+144 AMIFRSSAVDLGFA
-158 PDFEITLE
+158 PDFEISLE

-176 RFLRR
+176 RYLRR

-187 EGSTFREILAYLIL
+187 EGSTFREILNYLIL

-215 GILERLNRLH
+215 GILERLNKLQA
-225 VRLAAQPRVL
+225 RLAAQPRGL

-251 TATAAVL
+251 TATASVL
-258 KNEVDRSGLD
+258 KKEVDLSGLD

-299 PVKAGTSAKGAAGE
+299 PVKAGKAAKGAAVE
-313 AVERIQAQWTSLED
+313 AVERIQTQWSSLER
-327 HVREYARLYARDFFL
+327 HVRDYARLYARDFFL

-347 YRSLQSTLD
+347 YLSLQSTLD

-363 ILFIED
+363 ILFID
-369 VNQELA
+369 DINQELSQ
-375 RYIDKGIV
+375 YIDKGIV
-383 PDIYFRLGDRIYHYL
+383 PDVYFRLGDRIYHYL
-398 VDEFQDTSPI
+398 IDEFQDTSPI

-447 MRHLETEQS
+447 MRLLEAERS
-456 YFGSV
+456 HFGSV
-461 ETTVRELTTNFR
+461 ETSVRELTTNYR

-488 LKTDA
+488 LKRTA
-493 DGNGEG
+493 GGNDDE
-499 EGASGNSPEYGRL
+499 EGAEKYGRL
-512 ASLSGLDDFD
+512 AALSGLDDFD

-527 ERQGRGL
+527 ERQERGL
-534 VSYVLLEKEPA
+534 VRYVLFEQDLTAAAK
-545 SAVEEEAE
+545 EEEAE
-553 YETGDD
+553 VETDDD

-567 EDSPEKAEIQD
+567 EDSPEKAELQN

-602 VVRVASWLNELEI
+602 VVRVASWLNERNI

-624 IRGRMI
+624 IRGRKI

-653 VLGGMFAALP
+653 LLGGMFAALP
-663 AEEAGAPVPDADF
+663 TEETGTLGPDADF
-676 LDIEVRRR
+676 LDIAARRR

-715 FFKSVGHLPLYDLVT
+715 FFKSVGYLPLYDLVT
-730 RIYRVFDLFRL
+730 RIYRVFDVFRL

-768 EFLRFTGKEEDADEN
+768 EFLRFTGKEEDADAN
-783 WTIDIPRE
+783 WAIDVPRE
-791 IDAVQIMSIHK
+791 IDAVRIMSIHK
-802 AKGADFPVVVC
+802 AKGADFPVVIC
-813 LLYGERLHA
+813 LLYGEKLHA

-830 AEGVHVHK
+830 EEGVHVYK
-838 INKTLAAADP
+838 VNKTLAAADP
-848 DLARTYD
+848 DLARIYD
-855 ERRDREWVDKL
+855 EHRDREWVDKL

-888 SDKFPFDLLGRVFDQ
+888 SEKFPFDLLGRVFDP
-903 EGQTPAPVPGGARFE
+903 EGQTPVNVVGAARFE
-918 FTRGARAVPEGANGG
+918 FTRGVAGVPEETKGG
-933 IGALGQKVEHRV
+933 IEALPRPVEHRG
-945 GPFEPPLNMRETL
+945 GPVEPPMNTRETL

-975 IEYVRGGWAA
+975 IEFVREGWAA
-985 DVAAALERLRPSGPE
+985 NVAAALERLCPSGAE
-1000 AAVAREA
+1000 APVAREA
-1007 AESLVRTFENSPGAA
+1007 AELLVRAFENSPGAA
-1022 WFESRPG
+1022 WFELREG

-1055 EAVLVVDYKTGAEKD
+1055 ERVLVVDYKTSAEKD
-1070 PAKRSK
+1070 PAKQSK
-1076 FEDEDRAQVAR
+1076 FEDEDRAQVSR

-1100 AGGVL
+1100 VQGVL
-1105 AYLDERRFE
+1105 AYLDQRRFE

>member
-1 MPSRTIP
+1 
-8 AAPGR
+8 
-13 PAGGGGVLTPVANLS
+13 
-28 SPEFVLLKAS
+28 
-38 AGSGKTHAL
+38 
-47 SRRFADFLLTPGASG
+47 
-62 EVPRGLPNIL
+62 VPRGLPNIL

-78 NAAREMKER
+78 TAAREMKER
-87 ILAWLKEGFSGEGRM
+87 ILAWLKEGFSGEGKM
-102 ADELLRDYGVSKAD
+102 ANLLLLDYGVSKAE

-158 PDFEITLE
+158 PDFEIALE
-166 HGDLIEYAFA
+166 HRDLIEYAFA

-187 EGSTFREILAYLIL
+187 EGSTFREILSYLIL

-215 GILERLNRLH
+215 GILERLNRLQS
-225 VRLAAQPRVL
+225 RLAAQPQSL
-235 VLDDFGQAR
+235 VLDDFGPE
-244 TDLIRKI
+244 RKDVI
-251 TATAAVL
+251 LKISATAASL
-258 KNEVDRSGLD
+258 KNLVEASGLEI
-268 LNARGH
+268 NTRGH

-299 PVKAGTSAKGAAGE
+299 PVKAGKAVKGAAAE
-313 AVERIQAQWTSLED
+313 VVERILGQWTSLER
-327 HVREYARLYARDFFL
+327 HVQDYARLYARDFFL

-347 YRSLQSTLD
+347 YQALQSTLD

-369 VNQELA
+369 VNKELSG
-375 RYIDKGIV
+375 YIDKGIV
-383 PDIYFRLGDRIYHYL
+383 PDVYFRLGDRIYHYL

-422 KGGSL
+422 NGGSL

-447 MRHLETEQS
+447 MRLLEAERS
-456 YFGSV
+456 HFGSV
-461 ETTVRELTTNFR
+461 ETSVRQLTTNYR
-473 SDQAILDFVKDLFLG
+473 SDQSILDFVKDLFLG
-488 LKTDA
+488 LKTPA
-493 DGNGEG
+493 DGDDDE
-499 EGASGNSPEYGRL
+499 EVRREYLRL
-512 ASLSGLDDFD
+512 AELSGLDDFD

-527 ERQGRGL
+527 ERQERGL
-534 VSYVLLEKEPA
+534 VSYVLLEQDPA
-545 SAVEEEAE
+545 AAVKEEETAPE
-553 YETGDD
+553 ADDD
-559 EDAAPAAV
+559 EDAASAAI
-567 EDSPEKAEIQD
+567 EDTPEKAELQD
-578 LVTGLRRRGWRASDI
+578 LVTGLIRRGWRASDI

-602 VVRVASWLNELEI
+602 VVRVASWLNERDI

-624 IRGRMI
+624 IRGRKI
-630 IGEILSFLRF
+630 IAEILSFLRF

-653 VLGGMFAALP
+653 LLGGMFAALP
-663 AEEAGAPVPDADF
+663 TEEAGALGPDADF

-701 RRRRPALWDRYFEP
+701 RRRQPALWDRYFEP
-715 FFKSVGHLPLYDLVT
+715 FFKSVGYLPLYDLVT
-730 RIYRVFDLFRL
+730 RIYRVFDVFRL

-768 EFLRFTGKEEDADEN
+768 EFLRFTGKEEDADAN
-783 WTIDIPRE
+783 WTIDVPRE

-802 AKGADFPVVVC
+802 AKGADFPVVIC
-813 LLYGERLHA
+813 LFYGEKLHA

-830 AEGVHVHK
+830 DEGVHVYK

-848 DLARTYD
+848 DLARIYD

-877 HELHIIGLKKK
+877 HELHIIGLMKK
-888 SDKFPFDLLGRVFDQ
+888 SEKFPFDLLGRVFKKTA
-903 EGQTPAPVPGGARFE
+903 QTPVRVPGAARFE
-918 FTRGARAVPEGANGG
+918 FTRGAVDGPEGAKGRIESRPADKEEG
-933 IGALGQKVEHRV
+933 YPKVEHRS
-945 GPFEPPLNMRETL
+945 GPVEPPMNARETL
-958 NLARIK
+958 NLARIE
-964 RGEWIHRLLAE
+964 RGEWIHRILAE
-975 IEYVRGGWAA
+975 IEFVREGWAA
-985 DVAAALERLRPSGPE
+985 EVAAALERLRPSRAE
-1000 AAVAREA
+1000 APVAGEA
-1007 AESLVRTFENSPGAA
+1007 AELLFRAFENLPEAV
-1022 WFESRPG
+1022 WFEPREG

-1055 EAVLVVDYKTGAEKD
+1055 EGVLVVDYKTGVEKD

-1076 FEDEDRAQVAR
+1076 FEDEDRAQVSR
-1087 YVALMKEI
+1087 YVALMKGI
-1095 YPDRP
+1095 CPDRP
-1100 AGGVL
+1100 ARGVL
-1105 AYLDERRFE
+1105 AYLDQRRFE